1 MIYHIL
7 ASDEWKSASRNEYYS
22 PDSFAVDG
30 FIHCCTEEQLEY
42 VGERHF
48 RGRQGLVILCIE
60 EGALMAPVK
69 YEDLNGEGM
78 LFPNLYGPINTG
90 AVRNVTFTIP
100 SS

>member
-22 PDSFAVDG
+22 PDSFGVDG

-78 LFPNLYGPINTG
+78 LFPHVYGPINTG

>member
-22 PDSFAVDG
+22 PDSFGVDG

-48 RGRQGLVILCIE
+48 RGRQLLGDRDDAERKPGLR
-60 EGALMAPVK
+60 
-69 YEDLNGEGM
+69 D
-78 LFPNLYGPINTG
+78 G
-90 AVRNVTFTIP
+90 AVRGRPGAVDLRRVVSLVGSLSP
-100 SS
+100 EPPAAA